1 MNNELQLL
9 REFRADLPAP
19 TEETRVRIYDYATR
33 GTRLRGL
40 RRRAQQPRVRVAA
53 VLTVVAI
60 AASLSAVFVLNQSR
74 APSTTVGLGP
84 NATIGSPTLA
94 HPLNDGQQTT
104 LAAASAAWGT
114 PLVLPS
120 TALVQPSD
128 AGSVWATTTGS
139 KEAAVAVT
147 FPSQGLIVQYL
158 QPAPFSDP
166 QTGFQQMA
174 QGIAGAEEIDLNGT
188 PALAIPQ
195 NSDNTGQNF
204 GVVAFQADGG
214 EVAVMGHKDSATL
227 ERVAQ
232 SILDRSGS

>member
-1 MNNELQLL
+1 MNDELQLL

-33 GTRLRGL
+33 VTRRHTL
-40 RRRAQQPRVRVAA
+40 RRRAQQPRVRVVAA
-53 VLTVVAI
+53 LVVAAL
-60 AASLSAVFVLNQSR
+60 AALLSAVFIFNQSG
-74 APSTTVGLGP
+74 SSSKTVGLGP

-139 KEAAVAVT
+139 EGSRRGGHLPFA
-147 FPSQGLIVQYL
+147 GLDLSRSSGRPRFLTRRQ
-158 QPAPFSDP
+158 FSADG
-166 QTGFQQMA
+166 TRDF
-174 QGIAGAEEIDLNGT
+174 AGA
-188 PALAIPQ
+188 
-195 NSDNTGQNF
+195 
-204 GVVAFQADGG
+204 
-214 EVAVMGHKDSATL
+214 
-227 ERVAQ
+227 RR
-232 SILDRSGS
+232 DRT

>member
-1 MNNELQLL
+1 M
-9 REFRADLPAP
+9 
-19 TEETRVRIYDYATR
+19 
-33 GTRLRGL
+33 
-40 RRRAQQPRVRVAA
+40 
-53 VLTVVAI
+53 
-60 AASLSAVFVLNQSR
+60 
-74 APSTTVGLGP
+74 
-84 NATIGSPTLA
+84 
-94 HPLNDGQQTT
+94 
-104 LAAASAAWGT
+104 
-114 PLVLPS
+114 
-120 TALVQPSD
+120 
-128 AGSVWATTTGS
+128 
-139 KEAAVAVT
+139 AVT

-227 ERVAQ
+227 EGIAK
-232 SILDRSGS
+232 SILAPSAPSPKERP